1 MQVFII
7 FFSTVAEAGIGTAI
21 IQNKSL
27 DDNDYNVL
35 FNYSCIFSVIMALVF
50 GMFGGILAKVYNN
63 PIYNILTWVQG
74 FSIIFN
80 GFNIVPSAIL
90 SKMKKFKTI
99 NLNMVFSN
107 FIAGIAGVSMALLNF
122 GVYSLIFNSIVYS
135 ITFFILNKYHINLY
149 FSKNFNLS
157 SLKKVWYFS
166 KHSFGFNFIN
176 YFSRNADN
184 MLIGKF
190 MGSVELGNYSKA
202 YQLLM
207 LPNSLFGNVINRV
220 LQPVLSDFQ
229 DDVDYIRN
237 IYYKIVHFLALI
249 GLPLSI
255 FLSMNAKSIIYIVF
269 GTQWTDAIIPF
280 SILSLTVWIQ
290 LSLSGCGAIFLSR
303 NQPRR
308 FFYTGLISSIILVT
322 SIIIGIYMGS
332 IITVSYML
340 SIGFIINFFVSF
352 YQLIK
357 FTLKGDMINFY
368 KNFITPFILGII
380 TFLVLLLIKN
390 INIQDILLSFMIN
403 GIIFLLTV
411 SLFIY
416 FTKEK
421 DLIHLFLIK
430 R

>member
-1 MQVFII
+1 M
-7 FFSTVAEAGIGTAI
+7 
-21 IQNKSL
+21 
-27 DDNDYNVL
+27 
-35 FNYSCIFSVIMALVF
+35 
-50 GMFGGILAKVYNN
+50 
-63 PIYNILTWVQG
+63 
-74 FSIIFN
+74 
-80 GFNIVPSAIL
+80 
-90 SKMKKFKTI
+90 
-99 NLNMVFSN
+99 
-107 FIAGIAGVSMALLNF
+107 
-122 GVYSLIFNSIVYS
+122 
-135 ITFFILNKYHINLY
+135 
-149 FSKNFNLS
+149 
-157 SLKKVWYFS
+157 
-166 KHSFGFNFIN
+166 
-176 YFSRNADN
+176 
-184 MLIGKF
+184 
-190 MGSVELGNYSKA
+190 
-202 YQLLM
+202 
-207 LPNSLFGNVINRV
+207 
-220 LQPVLSDFQ
+220 
-229 DDVDYIRN
+229 DYIRN